1 MNSSIAHEE
10 SLTSTRSIVKISLVA
25 ALYMAVTLILS
36 VISFG
41 PIQLRLS
48 EMFNYLALFHK
59 RYVVAVFLGV
69 VIANFMSPMWFIDVP
84 IGGLATLAVLLVARA
99 VTKNIKNVKAK
110 FIVTAFIA
118 TLSMFSV
125 AVQFYLIFDLPFWW
139 SYLTVAIGELLSM
152 TIGGFIMYYTSKKI
166 DLTQ

>member
-10 SLTSTRSIVKISLVA
+10 SLTSTRSVVKISLVA
-25 ALYMAVTLILS
+25 ALYIAVTLILS

-59 RYVVAVFLGV
+59 RYIVAVFLGV

-84 IGGLATLAVLLVARA
+84 IGGIATLAVLLVARA
-99 VTKNIKNVKAK
+99 MTKNIKNVKVK
-110 FIVTAFIA
+110 FVVTAIIF
-118 TLSMFSV
+118 TLSMFTV
-125 AVQFYLIFDLPFWW
+125 AVQLYIILNLPFWW
-139 SYLTVAIGELLSM
+139 TYLTVALGELLSM
-152 TIGGFIMYYTSKKI
+152 TLGGFIMYAVSKKVE
-166 DLTQ
+166 LTK

>member
-10 SLTSTRSIVKISLVA
+10 SLTSIRSIVKISLVS

-59 RYVVAVFLGV
+59 RYIVAVFLGV

-84 IGGLATLAVLLVARA
+84 IGGLATLAVLLAARA
-99 VTKNIKNVKAK
+99 LTKNIKNVKAK
-110 FIVTAFIA
+110 FVVTAIIF
-118 TLSMFSV
+118 TLSMFTV
-125 AVQFYLIFDLPFWW
+125 AVQLYILFNLPFWMT
-139 SYLTVAIGELLSM
+139 YLTVALGELLSM
-152 TIGGFIMYYTSKKI
+152 TIGGFIMYMVSKRV
-166 DLTQ
+166 DLTK

>member
-59 RYVVAVFLGV
+59 RYIVAVFLGV

-84 IGGLATLAVLLVARA
+84 IGGLATLAVLLLARA
-99 VTKNIKNVKAK
+99 LTKNIKNVKAK
-110 FIVTAFIA
+110 FIVTAIIF
-118 TLSMFSV
+118 TLSMFTV
-125 AVQFYLIFDLPFWW
+125 AVQLYIIFNFPFWIT
-139 SYLTVAIGELLSM
+139 YLTVALGELLSM
-152 TIGGFIMYYTSKKI
+152 TIGGFIMYMVSKKV
-166 DLTQ
+166 DLTK